1 MLIRTPYNKN
11 KENPDLRNPG
21 LYWTQNSFACFIQDV
36 RGRFASEGTFYKYT
50 GEAEDGYDTVA
61 WVAQQQWCNGSV
73 ATEGPSYLTH
83 VQTSMALLRPP
94 ALKAM
99 FANKGGFFSAFT
111 SGVRNGG
118 AYEARQWVWG
128 VKNASRKNP
137 VTKAALEH
145 VESCFGD
152 WMKRSVN
159 PTPKGRLCGSA
170 RGAHASRLGI
180 RSHPSVL
187 PLSCL
192 FSFLS
197 LSTFSYP
204 FKRGDSPLACA
215 PDYED
220 FIFDQAS
227 AMEYGPYWQ
236 QIGLDT
242 SERLAA
248 FQDVPVLWLSGW
260 YDIYARSTV
269 DFFSHLVDRK
279 KGPHVLIMGPWQHV
293 GPEDHVV
300 RTEGEGWGRDATKW
314 GTPMRADQSEDC

>member
-1 MLIRTPYNKN
+1 MIVSESKQLCTHPLTLDCADRLPISFCSGRQYPCVLIRTPYNKN

-50 GEAEDGYDTVA
+50 GEAEDGYDTVQWIA
-61 WVAQQQWCNGSV
+61 EQPWCNGSV

-152 WMKRSVN
+152 WMKRSVDACS
-159 PTPKGRLCGSA
+159 CGLRVTRQAPSSA
-170 RGAHASRLGI
+170 
-180 RSHPSVL
+180 
-187 PLSCL
+187 
-192 FSFLS
+192 
-197 LSTFSYP
+197 
-204 FKRGDSPLACA
+204 
-215 PDYED
+215 
-220 FIFDQAS
+220 
-227 AMEYGPYWQ
+227 
-236 QIGLDT
+236 
-242 SERLAA
+242 
-248 FQDVPVLWLSGW
+248 
-260 YDIYARSTV
+260 
-269 DFFSHLVDRK
+269 
-279 KGPHVLIMGPWQHV
+279 
-293 GPEDHVV
+293 
-300 RTEGEGWGRDATKW
+300 
-314 GTPMRADQSEDC
+314 